1 MLTLLGRE
9 TFLVKIEWN
18 DDWPIFNDGKNITLE
33 TAGRDLVKSVS
44 KPGLLMWKADL
55 SKDALELGWYQKSIF
70 IPYMNYTPLTCNRYS
85 HQAVLQPDRT
95 TRCAETLRQ
104 LL

>member
-9 TFLVKIEWN
+9 TFLVKVEWN

-33 TAGRDLVKSVS
+33 TAGRDLVKSAT
-44 KPGLLMWKADL
+44 KPGLYPWKADL
-55 SKDALELGWYQKSIF
+55 SKDTLELGWYQKSIF
-70 IPYMNYTPLTCNRYS
+70 IPYLNSLPLTCNRYS
-85 HQAVLQPDRT
+85 HQAVLQPDGT
-95 TRCAETLRQ
+95 TWCAETLRQ